1 MKKLL
6 LLLAFTAIQF
16 SNAQA
21 PTAIWQKC
29 YGGTND
35 DNIGAIITTTDGGY
49 LIGLSTR
56 SNDGDIS
63 GNHGDEDVSILKL
76 NATGVVQWQKC
87 YGGTGQDFIKNFF
100 QTSDGGF
107 LIVAQTNSND
117 GDVSGNHGAF
127 TGDLWITK
135 INAIGI
141 ILWQKCIGGN
151 QSEYLEEIIPTSDGG
166 FIGFGKTTSINNGD
180 VLGNTA
186 VGAWVFKINDLGVIQ
201 WQKVYQDVRITSVL
215 QTPDGGYIYSG
226 EGMFSNLLEY
236 HGGFDVWVAK
246 VNQGGNIQWQK
257 CYGGSGTE
265 EYSKIIASNDGG
277 YFFTSRTFSNDGVVY
292 GNHGSVDCW
301 VVKLDASGIILE
313 QNCYGGSGDEGGGYI
328 QETLDSGILVMSSTN
343 SNDGNVSGNHGGR
356 DVWSIKLSSTGAIQW
371 QKCFGGTNDDYGV
384 AFQLADGTYIV
395 GGTTYSNNGDIS
407 GNHNTTSAD
416 GFLTKLTAD
425 NLATENFENK
435 DIKYYPNPMQNVL
448 HIDYDNKFS
457 RKITDLAG
465 KILMNVNTKDID
477 VSSLSAGIYLL
488 DIVSDDK
495 HYVSKIVKE

>member
-1 MKKLL
+1 
-6 LLLAFTAIQF
+6 
-16 SNAQA
+16 
-21 PTAIWQKC
+21 
-29 YGGTND
+29 
-35 DNIGAIITTTDGGY
+35 
-49 LIGLSTR
+49 
-56 SNDGDIS
+56 
-63 GNHGDEDVSILKL
+63 
-76 NATGVVQWQKC
+76 
-87 YGGTGQDFIKNFF
+87 
-100 QTSDGGF
+100 
-107 LIVAQTNSND
+107 
-117 GDVSGNHGAF
+117 
-127 TGDLWITK
+127 
-135 INAIGI
+135 
-141 ILWQKCIGGN
+141 
-151 QSEYLEEIIPTSDGG
+151 
-166 FIGFGKTTSINNGD
+166 
-180 VLGNTA
+180 
-186 VGAWVFKINDLGVIQ
+186 
-201 WQKVYQDVRITSVL
+201 
-215 QTPDGGYIYSG
+215 
-226 EGMFSNLLEY
+226 
-236 HGGFDVWVAK
+236 
-246 VNQGGNIQWQK
+246 
-257 CYGGSGTE
+257 
-265 EYSKIIASNDGG
+265 
-277 YFFTSRTFSNDGVVY
+277 
-292 GNHGSVDCW
+292 
-301 VVKLDASGIILE
+301 
-313 QNCYGGSGDEGGGYI
+313 
-328 QETLDSGILVMSSTN
+328 MSSTN